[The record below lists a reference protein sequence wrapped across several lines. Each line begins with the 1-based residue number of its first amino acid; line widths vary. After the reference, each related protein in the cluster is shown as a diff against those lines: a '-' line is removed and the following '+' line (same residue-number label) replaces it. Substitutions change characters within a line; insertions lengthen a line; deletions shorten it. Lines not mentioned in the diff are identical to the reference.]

1 VEEIETSQEKEKFG
15 NFDELKLNKMESKEK
30 EVETDNRE
38 QNKVKTMLDAVSY
51 KVYAE
56 KNVNS

>member
-1 VEEIETSQEKEKFG
+1 MEEIETSQEKEKFG